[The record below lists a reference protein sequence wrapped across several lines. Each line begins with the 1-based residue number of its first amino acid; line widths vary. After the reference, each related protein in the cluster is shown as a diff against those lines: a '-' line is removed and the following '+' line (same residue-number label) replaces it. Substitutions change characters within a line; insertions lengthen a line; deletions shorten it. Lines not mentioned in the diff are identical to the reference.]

1 MRWWEGLM
9 MLLAALAAAGA
20 FFAAWATK
28 RAAEAQVLLELL
40 NDYAMPEM
48 AEALRTLRAWRAVKG
63 EAFASEWEL
72 TMARNES
79 AAEAVD
85 DARHRV
91 SSFFR
96 NVDELCQIGIISRR
110 TARAA
115 VDKPGLAVLITI
127 CAPLERR
134 LDPRVNLGFVRRLR
148 ALCPHRR
155 DLMSAVPTGMP
166 E

>member
-1 MRWWEGLM
+1 VV
-9 MLLAALAAAGA
+9 LLAALAAAGA

-28 RAAEAQVLLELL
+28 RAAEAQLLLELL

-48 AEALRTLRAWRAVKG
+48 ADALRTLRAWQAVKG
-63 EAFASEWEL
+63 DTFADDWEL
-72 TMARNES
+72 IMARNEP

-91 SSFFR
+91 TSYFR
-96 NVDELCQIGIISRR
+96 NADELCQVGMISKRA
-110 TARAA
+110 ARAA

-127 CAPLERR
+127 CASLERK
-134 LDPRVNLGFVRRLR
+134 LDPRVNLGFMRRLR

-155 DLMSAVPTGMP
+155 DLISPVPTNMP